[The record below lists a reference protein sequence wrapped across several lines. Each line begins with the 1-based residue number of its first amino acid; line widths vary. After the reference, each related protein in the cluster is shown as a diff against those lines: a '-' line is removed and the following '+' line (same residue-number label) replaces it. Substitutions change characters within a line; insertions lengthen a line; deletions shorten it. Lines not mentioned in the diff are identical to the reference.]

1 MQVRILQ
8 GLVVLLCAAAVVAE
22 AAEEFASDTFDS
34 PEQVKLVAVSSDG
47 GATYE
52 DLYVAQQQPPVE
64 EYTYSMN
71 LDIAKVISMSEAPNV
86 CEVVPMKMEYE
97 DSNGQRHILRYSAMG
112 NGCSNG

>member
-1 MQVRILQ
+1 MKAL
-8 GLVVLLCAAAVVAE
+8 LVLALGSVCVTAMASE
-22 AAEEFASDTFDS
+22 APTD
-34 PEQVKLVAVSSDG
+34 
-47 GATYE
+47 
-52 DLYVAQQQPPVE
+52 VAQQQPPIE

-71 LDIAKVISMSEAPNV
+71 LDIAKVISMSEAPTV